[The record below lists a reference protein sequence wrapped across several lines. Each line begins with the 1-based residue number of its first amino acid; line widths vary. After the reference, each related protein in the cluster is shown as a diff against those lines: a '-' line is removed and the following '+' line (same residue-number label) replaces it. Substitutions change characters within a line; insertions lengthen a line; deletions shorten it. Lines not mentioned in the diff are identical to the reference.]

1 MSPTRP
7 EADEYAPFYAGYVAR
22 VTEDDILGVLA
33 AQKDEI
39 GALARSLPEAKQ
51 SYRYAEGKWSVG
63 EVLSHLIDG
72 ERVFGYRAFCFS
84 RGEQAPLPSF
94 DENQY
99 VSAARAGDVQLVQL
113 AREFAAV
120 RESNL
125 GFLRRLGDEAWTR
138 TGTASG
144 KPVSVRAL
152 AWIMAG
158 HPRHHLAVLRERYG
172 VAP

>member
-39 GALARSLPEAKQ
+39 GRLTRTLPEAKQ
-51 SYRYAEGKWSVG
+51 SYRYAEGKWTIG

-99 VSAARAGDVQLVQL
+99 VSGSRAGDVPL
-113 AREFAAV
+113 AALGAEFAAV

-125 GFLRRLGDEAWTR
+125 AFLRRLGDDAWAR

-172 VAP
+172 VA